1 MNILKVKLNHICCNP
16 NCTKG
21 EGGGRKHYFACDYCD
36 RTNSWKSIC
45 CSIEC
50 FNEFSAL
57 QEHRENNRTDKTDA
71 EMRALMSMPV
81 EAVKEQTISKLAVI
95 GVDMADGISAAVDAI
110 NAELDKQN
118 ERGKKV
124 RSGNKKVDA
133 D

>member
-1 MNILKVKLNHICCNP
+1 
-16 NCTKG
+16 
-21 EGGGRKHYFACDYCD
+21 
-36 RTNSWKSIC
+36 
-45 CSIEC
+45 
-50 FNEFSAL
+50 
-57 QEHRENNRTDKTDA
+57 
-71 EMRALMSMPV
+71 MSMPV

>member
-1 MNILKVKLNHICCNP
+1 MNILKVKLNHVCCNP

-50 FNEFSAL
+50 FNEFSML
-57 QEHRENNRTDKTDA
+57 QEKRENNRTDKTDE
-71 EMRALMSMPV
+71 EMRLLMSTPV
-81 EAVKEQTISKLAVI
+81 EEVKEQTISDLSAA
-95 GVDMADGISAAVDAI
+95 GVDTTDGILAAVDAV

-118 ERGKKV
+118 ERRKKV
-124 RSGNKKVDA
+124 RSGNQKVDA

>member
-1 MNILKVKLNHICCNP
+1 MNILKVKLNHVCCNP

-50 FNEFSAL
+50 FNEFSTL
-57 QEHRENNRTDKTDA
+57 QEKRENNRTDKTDE
-71 EMRALMSMPV
+71 EMRLLMSTPI
-81 EAVKEQTISKLAVI
+81 EEVKEQTISDLSAA
-95 GVDMADGISAAVDAI
+95 GVDTTDGILAAVDAV

-118 ERGKKV
+118 ERRKKV
-124 RSGNKKVDA
+124 RSGNQKVGA